1 MAGEN
6 VDGRENSGG
15 KRSDLYAK
23 VKLAC
28 SKSAI
33 K

>member
-15 KRSDLYAK
+15 EEVRPL
-23 VKLAC
+23 C
-28 SKSAI
+28 ESKTRLQQVCN
-33 K
+33 